1 MMEGMTRTRS
11 YAAVA
16 GPAVGAGAVVM
27 LAALVAAPGS
37 WLVGYVSEAGTAGQP
52 YAVAYRCGVA
62 LLAMGVALLGA
73 AFAERVAPLCS
84 EHPYA
89 TSARRLRLPGNPA
102 ALAGMLLAA
111 SGAMAL
117 TSGVVACSNR
127 CPLPPF
133 EPTTVADVVHT
144 AASIVG
150 IALLA
155 VAMLVVAVLDPR
167 PVLRRLAVAGAAGT
181 VPLGVALGLT
191 MLFAG
196 RGPLGAVL
204 ERVLLVVA
212 VSWLVG
218 ASVATVLQPA
228 AAPAGRRG

>member
-1 MMEGMTRTRS
+1 MEGMTRTS
-11 YAAVA
+11 LYAATA
-16 GPAVGAGAVVM
+16 GPAVGTGAVIM
-27 LAALVAAPGS
+27 LSALIGAPGS
-37 WLVGYVSEAGTAGQP
+37 WLTGYVSEAGTASQP
-52 YAVAYRCGVA
+52 YAAAYRAGLL
-62 LLAMGVALLGA
+62 LLALGVGLLGA
-73 AFAERVAPLCS
+73 AFAEQPHIRAGFPRRPGALVA
-84 EHPYA
+84 
-89 TSARRLRLPGNPA
+89 T
-102 ALAGMLLAA
+102 LLAA
-111 SGAMAL
+111 SGLMAA
-117 TSGVVACSNR
+117 TSGVVSCSDR

-144 AASIVG
+144 AAGIAG

-204 ERVLLVVA
+204 ERVLLVLA

-218 ASVATVLQPA
+218 TSVGTVLQPA
-228 AAPAGRRG
+228 TAPAGRRG

>member
-1 MMEGMTRTRS
+1 MEGMTRTS
-11 YAAVA
+11 LYAATA
-16 GPAVGAGAVVM
+16 GPAVGAGAMIM
-27 LAALVAAPGS
+27 LAALIGAPGS
-37 WLVGYVSEAGTAGQP
+37 WLTGYVSEAGTASQP
-52 YAVAYRCGVA
+52 YAAAYRAGLLVLALGV
-62 LLAMGVALLGA
+62 GLLGA
-73 AFAERVAPLCS
+73 AFAEQPHARPGFPRRPGALVA
-84 EHPYA
+84 
-89 TSARRLRLPGNPA
+89 T
-102 ALAGMLLAA
+102 LLAA
-111 SGAMAL
+111 SALMAA
-117 TSGVVACSNR
+117 TAGVVSCSDR

-144 AASIVG
+144 AAGIAG

-218 ASVATVLQPA
+218 AAVATVRQPA
-228 AAPAGRRG
+228 AAPAGRRS